1 MEAHEAP
8 AKSGDPLAE
17 PPAAKSGDPLAEPP
31 EMQERN
37 LWVAARLLA
46 GATILFFLAFLFA
59 YFYLRSFN
67 NNDNW
72 RPPGTD
78 PPGGYGAVIVILFA
92 VSAFSFAFAARAAKA
107 GRSWRV
113 AAGLSLALGLAGVV
127 VQAFEWAHLGFT
139 PSDGGYA
146 SVFEGW
152 TITFAIF
159 VLPAM
164 YWVETILAT
173 GLRNRSTEGYVPHGT
188 AAAAFYWALLAA
200 VGVVAWFIL
209 YVL

>member
-1 MEAHEAP
+1 MEAREAR
-8 AKSGDPLAE
+8 GDPT
-17 PPAAKSGDPLAEPP
+17 DPLAEPP
-31 EMQERN
+31 EVQERN

-46 GATILFFLAFLFA
+46 GTTILFFLAFVFA

-72 RPPGTD
+72 RPPGVD
-78 PPGGYGAVIVILFA
+78 PPHGYGAAIVILYLL
-92 VSAFSFAFAARAAKA
+92 SAASFGYA
-107 GRSWRV
+107 GRAV
-113 AAGLSLALGLAGVV
+113 VV

-152 TITFAIF
+152 TITFAVL

-173 GLRNRSTEGYVPHGT
+173 GLRNRSTKGYVPHGT
-188 AAAAFYWALLAA
+188 AAASFYWSL
-200 VGVVAWFIL
+200 GSSRPSTS
-209 YVL
+209 

>member
-1 MEAHEAP
+1 MEAHETP
-8 AKSGDPLAE
+8 TKGTDS
-17 PPAAKSGDPLAEPP
+17 LAEPP
-31 EMQERN
+31 EMQDRN
-37 LWVAARLLA
+37 IWVAARLLA
-46 GATILFFLAFLFA
+46 GATILFFLAFVFA

-78 PPGGYGAVIVILFA
+78 PPHGYGAVIVILFA
-92 VSAFSFAFAARAAKA
+92 VSAASFAFASRAAKA
-107 GRSWRV
+107 GRSWHG
-113 AAGLSLALGLAGVV
+113 AAAVSLVLGFAGVV

-152 TITFAIF
+152 TITFAVF

-173 GLRNRSTEGYVPHGT
+173 GLRHRATDGYVPHGMS
-188 AAAAFYWALLAA
+188 AASFYWSLLAG

-209 YVL
+209 YAL

>member
-1 MEAHEAP
+1 MEAHEAQG
-8 AKSGDPLAE
+8 ASA
-17 PPAAKSGDPLAEPP
+17 DPLAEPP
-31 EMQERN
+31 EVQERN
-37 LWVAARLLA
+37 LWVAARLLG

-72 RPPGTD
+72 RPPGID
-78 PPGGYGAVIVILFA
+78 PPGGFGAAIVILYA
-92 VSAFSFAFAARAAKA
+92 LSAASFAAAARSAKA
-107 GRSWRV
+107 ARSWH
-113 AAGLSLALGLAGVV
+113 ALAGASLVLGIAGVV
-127 VQAFEWAHLGFT
+127 VQGFEWAHLGFT

-152 TITFAIF
+152 TITFAVF

-173 GLRNRSTEGYVPHGT
+173 GLRNRSTQGYVPHGMS
-188 AAAAFYWALLAA
+188 AAAFYWALLAG

-209 YVL
+209 YIL

>member
-1 MEAHEAP
+1 MEAHEAHG
-8 AKSGDPLAE
+8 ATT
-17 PPAAKSGDPLAEPP
+17 DPLAEPP

-46 GATILFFLAFLFA
+46 GATILFFLAFVFA

-72 RPPGTD
+72 RPAGID
-78 PPGGYGAVIVILFA
+78 PPHGYGAAIVILYA
-92 VSAFSFAFAARAAKA
+92 LSAASFAFASRAARAA
-107 GRSWRV
+107 RSWHAV
-113 AAGLSLALGLAGVV
+113 AALSLVLGIAGVV
-127 VQAFEWAHLGFT
+127 VQAFEWANLGFT

-152 TITFAIF
+152 TIMFAVF

-164 YWVETILAT
+164 YWVETMLAT
-173 GLRNRSTEGYVPHGT
+173 GLRNRSTAGYVPHGMS
-188 AAAAFYWALLAA
+188 AAAFYWSLLAGI
-200 VGVVAWFIL
+200 GVVAWFVL
-209 YVL
+209 YVV

>member
-1 MEAHEAP
+1 MAAEETPQPASAHT
-8 AKSGDPLAE
+8 
-17 PPAAKSGDPLAEPP
+17 LAEPP
-31 EMQERN
+31 ELQERN

-46 GATILFFLAFLFA
+46 GATIMFFLAFVFA

-72 RPPGTD
+72 RPGGID
-78 PPGGYGAVIVILFA
+78 PPHGYGAVIVILFLL
-92 VSAFSFAFAARAAKA
+92 SAGAFGYASRAARAA
-107 GRSWRV
+107 RPWFW
-113 AAGLSLALGLAGVV
+113 AAGASLVLGLAGVV

-152 TITFAIF
+152 TITFAVL

-164 YWVETILAT
+164 YWVETTLAT
-173 GLRNRSTEGYVPHGT
+173 GLRNRSTKGYVPHGMS
-188 AAAAFYWALLAA
+188 AASFYWSLLVA
-200 VGVVAWFIL
+200 VGVVAWFVL